1 MSFHPAMPYG
11 TERWHRSERQ
21 TLPEGPEFSF
31 TPERRAEFERLAAH
45 YPPEHRRS
53 SVLYA
58 LYLAQDQQGYISA
71 NAARHVAEVVGI
83 TTADV
88 EDVVSYYVM
97 FHRAPVGKYV
107 LQVYTTLSCALAGA
121 ERVLES
127 MEQVLGI
134 KAGETDPSG
143 LFTIQ
148 QMECLGACD
157 RAPVMM
163 VNNNEWHE
171 HLQPEQVAGLVD
183 RMKTD
188 GIKALSNCHLCEQ
201 RVSEGKKTTTP
212 AKAKAVPDYEPV
224 LTKYA
229 FTPGG
234 AELDHYVKNQ
244 AGYQGLK
251 KALSMAPDAVI
262 EEVKKSGLRGRG
274 GAGFPT
280 GLKWQFVDKK
290 SPKPKYIVCNADES
304 EPGTFKDHLLMER
317 NPHLLVEGCLIGCY
331 AIGSKAAY
339 IYIRGEFY
347 HLFPTMQQAIDDAR
361 KAGYLGKNIMGSGFD
376 CEVYLHRGAGAYE
389 AGEETALLESLE
401 GKRAQPRF
409 KPPFPAVEGA
419 WKSPTAVNNVETLC
433 NVPLVMTRG
442 ADWFAAL
449 GPEKNG
455 GPKLFCVSGAVKN
468 PGVFEAPM
476 KVTLKELIYD
486 YAGGPLDGHHVK
498 AVIPGGSS
506 VPILMPDQLDIPASF
521 DDVQKAGSLLGSAAI
536 MVLDETTDMVWLA
549 ENLLH
554 FYRHESCGKC
564 TPCREGTDWLYRLL
578 HRMIEGKATE
588 RDIPLLQSVANQI
601 NGKTLCAFGDAAA
614 TPVLTTLKW
623 FKPEFEAYVKGTP
636 PKPASY
642 RGKPH
647 APQAFEAANVD
658 KPVGS
663 H

>member
-1 MSFHPAMPYG
+1 MSFHPTMPYG
-11 TERWHRSERQ
+11 TEQWHRSQRA
-21 TLPEGPEFSF
+21 TLPEGPEFSY
-31 TPERRAEFERLAAH
+31 TPERRQQFEEFASH
-45 YPPEHRRS
+45 YAPENRVS
-53 SVLYA
+53 AVLHA
-58 LYLAQDQQGYISA
+58 LYLVQEQQGYISN
-71 NAARHVAEVVGI
+71 NAVRHVAQVIGC

-97 FHRAPVGKYV
+97 FHREPVGKYV
-107 LQVYTTLSCALAGA
+107 LQVCTTLSCALAGA
-121 ERVLES
+121 ERVIEELEHK
-127 MEQVLGI
+127 LGI
-134 KAGETDPSG
+134 QAGHTDPTG

-163 VNNNEWHE
+163 VNNEHWHE
-171 HLQPEQVAGLVD
+171 HLKPEQVGGLVD

-188 GIKALSNCHLCEQ
+188 GLKALNKCHLCDE
-201 RVSEGKKTTTP
+201 RITEGSKTTTP
-212 AKAKAVPDYEPV
+212 KMAKAAPNYEPV
-224 LTKYA
+224 LTKFA

-234 AELDHYVKNQ
+234 AELGHYEKNQ
-244 AGYQGLK
+244 DGYQGLK
-251 KALSMAPDAVI
+251 KALAMAPEAVI

-317 NPHLLVEGCLIGCY
+317 NPHSLVEGCLIGCY

-347 HLFPTMQQAIDDAR
+347 HLFPTMQKAIDDAR
-361 KAGYLGKNIMGSGFD
+361 KAGYVGKNILGSGFD

-419 WKSPTAVNNVETLC
+419 WKCPTAVNNVETLC

-442 ADWFAAL
+442 PEWFAAL

-455 GPKLFCVSGAVKN
+455 GPKLFCVSGHVKN

-486 YAGGPLDGHHVK
+486 YAGGPRDGHTIK

-506 VPILMPDQLDIPASF
+506 VPILMPDQIDIPASF

-588 RDIPLLQSVANQI
+588 KDIPLLQSVANQI

-623 FKPEFEAYVKGTP
+623 FKPEFEAYVKGNP
-636 PKPASY
+636 PAPADY
-642 RGKPH
+642 R
-647 APQAFEAANVD
+647 ART
-658 KPVGS
+658 PVGS

>member
-1 MSFHPAMPYG
+1 MSFHPTMPYG
-11 TERWHRSERQ
+11 TEQWHRSMRA
-21 TLPEGPEFSF
+21 TLPEGPEFAFSAAA
-31 TPERRAEFERLAAH
+31 RAQFEEFAAH
-45 YPPEHRRS
+45 YAPEHRKS
-53 SVLYA
+53 AVLHA
-58 LYLAQDQQGYISA
+58 LYLAQEQQGYIS
-71 NAARHVAEVVGI
+71 NHVVRHVAEVIGC

-97 FHRAPVGKYV
+97 FHRNPVGKYV
-107 LQVYTTLSCALAGA
+107 LQVCTTLSCALAGA
-121 ERVLES
+121 ERVVEELS
-127 MEQVLGI
+127 RKLGI
-134 KAGETDPSG
+134 RPGETDPTG
-143 LFTIQ
+143 MFTIQ
-148 QMECLGACD
+148 PMECLGACD

-163 VNNNEWHE
+163 VNNLHWHE
-171 HLQPEQVAGLVD
+171 HFKPEDAGPLVD
-183 RMKTD
+183 KMTTD
-188 GIKALSNCHLCEQ
+188 GLNALSGCHLQVEQ
-201 RVSEGKKTTTP
+201 RNDWQGKTTSP
-212 AKAKAVPDYEPV
+212 VQCKANPDYEQV

-234 AELDHYVKNQ
+234 AEFDHYVKNQ
-244 AGYQGLK
+244 AGYEGLK
-251 KALSMAPDAVI
+251 KALGMTPDAVI
-262 EEVKKSGLRGRG
+262 EDVKKSGLRGRG

-290 SPKPKYIVCNADES
+290 SPKPKFIVCNADES

-347 HLFPTMQQAIDDAR
+347 HLFPAMQKAIDEAR
-361 KAGYLGKNIMGSGFD
+361 KAGLVGKNIMGSGFD

-419 WKSPTAVNNVETLC
+419 WGCPTAVNNVETLC

-442 ADWFAAL
+442 TEWFASL

-455 GPKLFCVSGAVKN
+455 GPKLFCVSGAVKR

-486 YAGGPLDGHHVK
+486 YAGGPLDGHTLK

-506 VPILMPDQLDIPASF
+506 VPILLPDQIDIPASF
-521 DDVQKAGSLLGSAAI
+521 DDVQRAGSLLGSAAI
-536 MVLDETTDMVWLA
+536 IALDDTTDMVWLA
-549 ENLLH
+549 DNLLH

-564 TPCREGTDWLYRLL
+564 TPCREGTDWLYRIL
-578 HRMIEGKATE
+578 HRMMAGQATE
-588 RDIPLLQSVANQI
+588 KDIALLGSVADQI
-601 NGKTLCAFGDAAA
+601 NGKSLCAFGDAAA
-614 TPVLTTLKW
+614 TPVLTTLKF
-623 FKPEFEAYVKGTP
+623 FKPEFEAYVNGTQP
-636 PKPASY
+636 TPAAYRAQSPTSAEAPGKPA
-642 RGKPH
+642 GTH
-647 APQAFEAANVD
+647 
-658 KPVGS
+658 
-663 H
+663 